1 MNAVFADAGYW
12 IALFN
17 PRDQLHA
24 KALSVST
31 TLQGRSIVTSQ
42 MVLTEFLNHY
52 AALGQPFRQRA
63 VQVVRSLQDD
73 PDIEIVPQTAAQFTA
88 ALTLYAQRPDKEWG
102 LTDCA
107 SFLIM
112 QERGIMEALAHD
124 AISPKRVLFL
134 SYVTVRGKLC
144 LWSGSSEDRTLAN
157 VRNALGV
164 PG

>member
-12 IALFN
+12 MALFN
-17 PRDQLHA
+17 PRDQLHT
-24 KALSVST
+24 KALTISNS
-31 TLQGRSIVTSQ
+31 LQGRTIITSQ

-73 PDIEIVPQTAAQFTA
+73 PDVEIVPQTEAQFTA
-88 ALTLYAQRPDKEWG
+88 ALTLYAQRPDKGWG

-112 QERGIMEALAHD
+112 QERGITEALAHD
-124 AISPKRVLFL
+124 DHFYQAGFIPLL
-134 SYVTVRGKLC
+134 RG
-144 LWSGSSEDRTLAN
+144 R
-157 VRNALGV
+157 
-164 PG
+164 

>member
-17 PRDQLHA
+17 PRDQLHT
-24 KALSVST
+24 KAITISN
-31 TLQGRSIVTSQ
+31 TLHGRSIVTSQ

-52 AALGQPFRQRA
+52 AALGQLFRQRA

-73 PDIEIVPQTAAQFTA
+73 ADVEVVPQTETQFAA

-102 LTDCA
+102 LIDCA

-112 QERGIMEALAHD
+112 QERGITEALAHD
-124 AISPKRVLFL
+124 DHFHQAGFIPL
-134 SYVTVRGKLC
+134 LC
-144 LWSGSSEDRTLAN
+144 DR
-157 VRNALGV
+157 
-164 PG
+164 